1 MTFEEWIKVAPLLSF
16 VTAIASAITA
26 LSVFIYTRRANRRR
40 ATLDMVMKSLHDTD
54 ARNVYAEFKKY
65 IQKDKDDNDTFKL
78 RSLAD
83 QSSPLVTERSAVIAQ
98 INIYELI
105 ALGINRGVFD
115 EHFYKRWFHGQFTK
129 DYTSALPMLEAI
141 WEKRPS
147 VYCEYQ
153 ALYLRWMKKK
163 HPVAHPSRAKM
174 GWWTLTGQDARVD
187 AARASIGAT

>member
-105 ALGINRGVFD
+105 ALGINRG
-115 EHFYKRWFHGQFTK
+115 G
-129 DYTSALPMLEAI
+129 I
-141 WEKRPS
+141 
-147 VYCEYQ
+147 
-153 ALYLRWMKKK
+153 
-163 HPVAHPSRAKM
+163 
-174 GWWTLTGQDARVD
+174 
-187 AARASIGAT
+187 